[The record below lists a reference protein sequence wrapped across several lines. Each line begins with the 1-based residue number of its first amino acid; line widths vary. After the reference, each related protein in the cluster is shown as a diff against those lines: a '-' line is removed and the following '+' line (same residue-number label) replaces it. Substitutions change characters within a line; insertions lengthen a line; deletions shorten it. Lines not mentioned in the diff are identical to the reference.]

1 MTGVYNGIQNLSS
14 KDLLAKVGALELM
27 KADLES
33 RGLTD
38 AASETEW
45 LIKRLNSI
53 NSELNTLDAGLDNLR
68 NVWRPL
74 DLLHDDNAVNEAN
87 KAYVAEKNKAGLEG

>member
-1 MTGVYNGIQNLSS
+1 MSGVYNGIQNLSS
-14 KDLLAKVGALELM
+14 KDLLAKVGALELL

-53 NSELNTLDAGLDNLR
+53 NSELKTLDAGLDNLR
-68 NVWRPL
+68 TVWRPL
-74 DLLHDDNAVNEAN
+74 DQMDDDDAVLEAN